1 MVCVPPG
8 GSFEGQLMIWRFCA
22 PLLHGSTWAA
32 VEPISLG
39 TWVSRMSR
47 NPMPPGQKMKVLV
60 AQSCLT
66 LCDPMNC
73 SPPGSSVHGILQAK
87 TLEQVTIPFSK
98 GSSLL
103 RDRTRVSCTAGRFFT
118 VWATREQKNKLWW
131 IQLLRSRGS
140 LLPQYSLYFCLDC

>member
-8 GSFEGQLMIWRFCA
+8 GSFEGQLMIWCFCA

-87 TLEQVTIPFSK
+87 ILEQVTVPFFR

-103 RDRTRVSCTAGRFFT
+103 RDRTRGLLHCRKILYCLSHQGT
-118 VWATREQKNKLWW
+118 KSKLWW
-131 IQLLRSRGS
+131 IQLLRSWGS
-140 LLPQYSLYFCLDC
+140 LLPQYSLSFCFDY